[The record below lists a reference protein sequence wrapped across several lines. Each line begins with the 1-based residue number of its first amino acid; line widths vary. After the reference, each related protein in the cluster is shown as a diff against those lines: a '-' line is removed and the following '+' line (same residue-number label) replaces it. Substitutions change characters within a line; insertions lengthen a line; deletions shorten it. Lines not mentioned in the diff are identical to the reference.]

1 MVEQRSRWVP
11 QPFGPGWLREWLKR
25 HQHPISFALH
35 MVGIPMTIA
44 AVVPLLIDI
53 TSLGMWAL
61 AALLFLGGYALQF
74 LGHAIEGNDAGEMIL
89 VKKWLGKP
97 YIAVAPRWK
106 EAPVPVQ
113 ATTPT
118 THS

>member
-44 AVVPLLIDI
+44 ALIPLLLDI
-53 TSLGMWAL
+53 TSFGMWVW
-61 AALLFLGGYALQF
+61 AALLFLVGYALQF
-74 LGHAIEGNDAGEMIL
+74 LGHAIEGNDAGETIL
-89 VKKWLGKP
+89 VKKWLGMP
-97 YIAVAPRWK
+97 YVAVAPRWK
-106 EAPVPVQ
+106 EKPVPVQ
-113 ATTPT
+113 ATTPSS
-118 THS
+118 HS